1 MLSFVEFVLMMV
13 SAAPTPNDPWSM
25 GQAEGKGHQVILRR
39 PPLNCMAIYAKGARS
54 KLLMLSC
61 ACMSPQP
68 GRG

>member
-1 MLSFVEFVLMMV
+1 MMV
-13 SAAPTPNDPWSM
+13 SSAAPTPNDPWSM
-25 GQAEGKGHQVILRR
+25 GQVEGKAHQVISRSRHTYFEETLS
-39 PPLNCMAIYAKGARS
+39 CMTMYANGERS